1 MEELKDFGDIVVDG
15 SQTIICIVGNK
26 IVEKEEILQKVF
38 RAMENVPVRMISYG
52 GSRYN
57 ISILVDTKFKN
68 ETLRELNKHIFDI

>member
-1 MEELKDFGDIVVDG
+1 MEELKDFGDIVVDDY
-15 SQTIICIVGNK
+15 QTIICIVGNK